1 MQSLISYLG
10 VMQEIIIPC
19 LSHNSIWSW
28 CKVSFRCRQHDAKS
42 SLLCFTLATKHWRCL
57 VSSGNKNNLVM
68 CRKKCDVLIWC
79 LSQKSRTK
87 VHKITGDVCFQAG
100 RKLLSPG
107 WKSCICFPPCRPRP
121 LSLSAFH
128 FFLQY
133 AQIVICSNRWKLM
146 VLQCRFIIRNCI
158 FPCNRGLTYASGY
171 KELWPNIKCW
181 QCFSRAGNE
190 RDCVTMEPELLEI

>member
-128 FFLQY
+128 FFF
-133 AQIVICSNRWKLM
+133 AVCSNCHLFKSLKTNGFTMQIHYKKLHLSM
-146 VLQCRFIIRNCI
+146 QQRANLCIRI
-158 FPCNRGLTYASGY
+158 
-171 KELWPNIKCW
+171 
-181 QCFSRAGNE
+181 
-190 RDCVTMEPELLEI
+190 